1 MNWSPQRGEGVKNP
15 ENFADVLCTRPISY
29 FLNLASG
36 SMDAYY
42 AYLPAWQVFAATHK
56 ACNGVSDSRPPPLPS
71 SLPDALRFS
80 LAAAAIIR
88 ALAR

>member
-1 MNWSPQRGEGVKNP
+1 
-15 ENFADVLCTRPISY
+15 
-29 FLNLASG
+29 
-36 SMDAYY
+36 MDAYY

-88 ALAR
+88 AFPSAIMHEMDGVSRILFATGVRKKGTPHK